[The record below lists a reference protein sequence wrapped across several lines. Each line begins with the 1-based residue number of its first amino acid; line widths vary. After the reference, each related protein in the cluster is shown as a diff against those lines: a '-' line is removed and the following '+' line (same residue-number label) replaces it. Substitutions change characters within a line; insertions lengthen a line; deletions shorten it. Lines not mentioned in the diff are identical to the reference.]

1 MFIRGEMNGKDDRKY
16 TAEKLNLKEKR
27 VSGEMNGR
35 GGERDDW
42 E

>member
-16 TAEKLNLKEKR
+16 TAEKLKEKR
-27 VSGEMNGR
+27 VSGEMNGE